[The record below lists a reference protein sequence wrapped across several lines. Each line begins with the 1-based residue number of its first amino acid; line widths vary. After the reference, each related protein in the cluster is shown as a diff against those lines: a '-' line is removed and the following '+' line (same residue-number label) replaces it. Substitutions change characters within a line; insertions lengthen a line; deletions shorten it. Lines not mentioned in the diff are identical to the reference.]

1 MHPLKALI
9 VDISLQLQETMRI
22 YERNTQ
28 AASGDAFA
36 DKIAKGS
43 AQFMQQTTQM
53 FKQVSF
59 LNCSAS
65 KTTPASTDIMVDQV
79 IHVPS
84 ASMTVQSDMTEVSI
98 SDAPPQFACEGALGE
113 WLKDLEARKAA
124 RQKAEAV
131 RNLRKATSQQQQ
143 QWLRQQQQQQQHVTQ
158 SVRATASDPGWETRT
173 MEPSVEHEGILF
185 TRSDTAVEIIFP
197 PVYSK
202 SLF

>member
-1 MHPLKALI
+1 MKRYQ
-9 VDISLQLQETMRI
+9 S
-22 YERNTQ
+22 NTQ

-43 AQFMQQTTQM
+43 VQFMEQTTQM

-65 KTTPASTDIMVDQV
+65 KTPASTDILVDQV

-98 SDAPPQFACEGALGE
+98 SDPPQFACEGALVE
-113 WLKDLEARKAA
+113 WLKELEARKAA
-124 RQKAEAV
+124 QQKAEAV
-131 RNLRKATSQQQQ
+131 RNLRKATSQQ
-143 QWLRQQQQQQQHVTQ
+143 HVTQ
-158 SVRATASDPGWETRT
+158 TVRAAASDPGWGART
-173 MEPSVEHEGILF
+173 MEASVEHEGILF
-185 TRSDTAVEIIFP
+185 TRSDTAVENLP
-197 PVYSK
+197 APVYSK